1 MVKIG
6 MYIHISEKNAHLTL
20 PIATT
25 FKKKKF
31 VFFFA
36 SFLLFYF
43 LLFHLLFG
51 YYW

>member
-25 FKKKKF
+25 FKKK
-31 VFFFA
+31 VCFFFA
-36 SFLLFYF
+36 SFLLFFF
-43 LLFHLLFG
+43 LLFHLFFG